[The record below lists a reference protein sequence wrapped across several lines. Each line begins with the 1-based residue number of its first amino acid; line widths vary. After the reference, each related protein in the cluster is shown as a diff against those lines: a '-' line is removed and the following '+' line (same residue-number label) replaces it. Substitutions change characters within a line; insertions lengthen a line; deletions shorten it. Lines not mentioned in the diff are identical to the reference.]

1 MYLQV
6 DALGADAGARL
17 ASVPGVTRV
26 TASEAH
32 GPVAAFEVESEQGR
46 DVRRELAAAVVGSGW
61 GLLELR
67 PLRISLEDVF
77 LQLTTQEPTQA
88 AAPAEGTDE

>member
-1 MYLQV
+1 
-6 DALGADAGARL
+6 
-17 ASVPGVTRV
+17 VTRV